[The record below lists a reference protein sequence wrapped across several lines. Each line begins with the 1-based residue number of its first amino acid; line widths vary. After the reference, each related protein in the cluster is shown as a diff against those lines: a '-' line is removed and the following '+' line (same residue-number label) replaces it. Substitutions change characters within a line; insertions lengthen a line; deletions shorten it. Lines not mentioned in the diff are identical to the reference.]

1 MLQRCALLLNQGD
14 DDDRHRRRQQ
24 KLIEQ
29 YFDCFDN
36 KVYGTETFTTFLTG
50 RFCSL
55 FLLQDTF
62 EPSCQTVSK
71 HKLMSSKKNFFIFWL

>member
-14 DDDRHRRRQQ
+14 DDRHRRRRQQ

-36 KVYGTETFTTFLTG
+36 KVYGTRLL
-50 RFCSL
+50 RL
-55 FLLQDTF
+55 F
-62 EPSCQTVSK
+62 
-71 HKLMSSKKNFFIFWL
+71 